1 MNDEHFLRLAL
12 ELAGKGAG
20 QVSPNPMVGCVLV
33 KEGKVIGKGYHQK
46 YGGPHAEVMA
56 VNNASESVDGA
67 DMYITLEPC
76 DHFGKTPPCTDLI
89 IKSKIRRVVIG
100 TRDPNP
106 LVSGRGVTRLR
117 ESGIEVKES
126 VLVNQ
131 SREINKFFFKHIRTG
146 YPYIMIKTAASL
158 NGMINRKP
166 GKKAQLTG
174 GGSVKLVHQFR
185 GEYDCILTG
194 SGTMKSDKP
203 EFTVRKAEG
212 RNPAVAILDST
223 LKTAPQSNVFIP
235 GRKVYIFTS
244 VMDNEKSKPL
254 IEKGAEIITVD
265 TVSDGLLDIYKVMSH
280 LGRSGII
287 SVMVE
292 AGPRVV
298 SSVLQSG
305 LTDEFLLFLAP
316 ELITSGENFI
326 HPSFMGIPPGAE
338 IINTGFHKSGS
349 DFYLTYRTDK
359 SLSHVYRT
367 D

>member
-1 MNDEHFLRLAL
+1 LSDEYFLQLAID
-12 ELAGKGAG
+12 LAGKGAG
-20 QVSPNPMVGCVLV
+20 HVSPNPMVGCVIV
-33 KEGKVIGKGYHQK
+33 KNGKIIGTGYHQK
-46 YGGPHAEVMA
+46 FGGPHAEVMA
-56 VNNASESVDGA
+56 VNQATESVAGA
-67 DMYITLEPC
+67 VMYITLEPC

-106 LVSGRGVTRLR
+106 LVSGRGVVRLR
-117 ESGIEVKES
+117 EAGIEVSES

-131 SREINKFFFKHIRTG
+131 SKEINKFFFKHVKTG
-146 YPYIMIKTAASL
+146 YPYIMVKTAASV
-158 NGMINRKP
+158 NGMVNRKP

-174 GGSVKLVHQFR
+174 SKSVKMVHR
-185 GEYDCILTG
+185 LRSEYDCILTG

-223 LKTAPQSNVFIP
+223 LKTPPESKVFIP
-235 GRKVYIFTS
+235 GRKVYIFTAVKDS
-244 VMDNEKSKPL
+244 EKEKLL
-254 IEKGAEIITVD
+254 IEKGAEVIVVNTD
-265 TVSDGLLDIYKVMSH
+265 LGGLLDIYKVMSH
-280 LGRSGII
+280 LGKSGII

-292 AGPRVV
+292 GGPRVV

-326 HPSFMGIPPGAE
+326 HSSFMGIPPGAE
-338 IINTGFHKSGS
+338 ILNTGFHESGS